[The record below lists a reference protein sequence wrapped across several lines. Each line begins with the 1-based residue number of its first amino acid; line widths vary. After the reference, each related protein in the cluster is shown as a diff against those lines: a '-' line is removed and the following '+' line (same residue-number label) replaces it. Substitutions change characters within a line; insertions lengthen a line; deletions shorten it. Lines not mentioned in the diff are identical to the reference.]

1 MKIAVTGAT
10 GFVGRS
16 VVPILD
22 EAGVELLLVGREPKR
37 IAQRFPG
44 TRACGYDELEQHAS
58 GFDLLVHLAV
68 VNNDAN
74 VPPSVFHDVNVRQ
87 LLEVASAAKRAGIS
101 RFINISSIHALDPDN
116 RSSYARS
123 KQEARKQLAGVKG
136 IAAISVFLPAV
147 YGNEWSGKL
156 AILNKLPKRLA
167 HMLFQVLAAFK
178 PVLHVSRLADFLLHR
193 AAEDEGD
200 EIILSDGQSGNLVY
214 RGVRRIIDVCFALAV
229 IILFWW
235 GLILLWG
242 LVRILSPGPGIF
254 AQQRVGRNGAV
265 FTCYKFRTMHVGTV
279 QAATDQ
285 VSANS
290 VTRLGRLLRKTK
302 LDELPQIWNILRN
315 EISLIGPRPCLPIQT
330 QLIEARRR
338 RGVLRLKPGISGL
351 AQVNGIDM
359 REPETL
365 ARWDARYAAL
375 QSLLLDFRIIMATAS
390 GRGQGDKVKKDH

>member
-1 MKIAVTGAT
+1 M
-10 GFVGRS
+10 
-16 VVPILD
+16 
-22 EAGVELLLVGREPKR
+22 
-37 IAQRFPG
+37 
-44 TRACGYDELEQHAS
+44 
-58 GFDLLVHLAV
+58 
-68 VNNDAN
+68 
-74 VPPSVFHDVNVRQ
+74 
-87 LLEVASAAKRAGIS
+87 
-101 RFINISSIHALDPDN
+101 
-116 RSSYARS
+116 
-123 KQEARKQLAGVKG
+123 
-136 IAAISVFLPAV
+136 
-147 YGNEWSGKL
+147 
-156 AILNKLPKRLA
+156 
-167 HMLFQVLAAFK
+167 
-178 PVLHVSRLADFLLHR
+178 
-193 AAEDEGD
+193 
-200 EIILSDGQSGNLVY
+200 SDGQSGNLVY